1 MAYAGKKISNRHT
14 GQSIL
19 FLQTARDTEGQL
31 LEMES
36 SFAPFS
42 KEPAPH
48 FHPYQHEVFTV
59 ISGELTVR
67 MEDRVIVLTPGQ
79 QLEIPRYKV
88 HAMWNNSSRNTV
100 VNWKV
105 SPALE
110 TEEFLENAMGLA
122 HEGRINSN
130 GMPSLLQVALM
141 ARRYEAEFRLSKPSP
156 LVQKL
161 LFTVLKPFA
170 LLAGYQASY
179 KKYID

>member
-1 MAYAGKKISNRHT
+1 MAYPGKIISNNFT

-19 FLQTARDTEGQL
+19 FLQTARETEGQL

-36 SFAPFS
+36 TYTPFS

-48 FHPYQHEVFTV
+48 FHPYQQEIFTV
-59 ISGELTVR
+59 VSGELTIRIDDDLV
-67 MEDRVIVLTPGQ
+67 VLTPGQ
-79 QLEIPRYKV
+79 QLTIPKQTV
-88 HAMWNNSSRNTV
+88 HAMWNDSSHQTV

-122 HEGRINSN
+122 RDGKINKK
-130 GMPSLLQVALM
+130 GMPSILQVALM
-141 ARRYEAEFRLSKPSP
+141 VPRYEDEFRLSKPS
-156 LVQKL
+156 LLLQKIIFSL
-161 LFTVLKPFA
+161 LKPFA
-170 LLAGYQASY
+170 LLAGLKASY